1 MENGRQVREILISL
15 EKGDFVHSKCRILAT
30 FSSLLI
36 SLALVGVASQAF
48 PQPQQKMDRLLVYG
62 DGFMFGVKEPEGWLG
77 DTERASSFQ
86 MNILIY
92 PRQHRPPEQVPDLDG
107 VIRLRVN
114 KKVDENTEQDLAADM
129 AGYKKR
135 FPKVQ
140 FTDIEVSHPAFK
152 CYSKLFSVDGQFH
165 EYVIYV
171 NPGEQYWYMFSVAYA
186 SGKKPASDTD
196 LNTLRMVIASLVAL
210 GGKAQASQEATDFET
225 ALKAADDNVKS
236 KSGKKYD
243 TAFARKAAPWL
254 SSALARCTRGLPD
267 AELGP
272 FTVLA
277 RVAESGLVEEVLIK
291 PQTKVAE
298 CLKPDFAAHKGP
310 KPPGPS
316 WWVKVDIAIR

>member
-1 MENGRQVREILISL
+1 MIKDKILLTRFLPSL
-15 EKGDFVHSKCRILAT
+15 VIA
-30 FSSLLI
+30 
-36 SLALVGVASQAF
+36 LALLQTTAPAF

-62 DGFMFGVKEPEGWLG
+62 NEFMFGVKEPEGWLG

-92 PRQHRPPEQVPDLDG
+92 PREHRPPDRVPDLDG
-107 VIRLRVN
+107 VIRIRVN
-114 KKVDENTEQDLAADM
+114 KKVDENTEQDLAVDM
-129 AGYKKR
+129 AGYRKR

-140 FTDIEVSHPAFK
+140 FTDIEVSHPAYK
-152 CYSKLFSVDGQFH
+152 CYSKLFSVEGQFH

-171 NPGEQYWYMFSVAYA
+171 NPGERNWYMFSVAYA

-210 GGKAQASQEATDFET
+210 GGKGQPSQEATDFET

-254 SSALARCTRGLPD
+254 STALARCTQGLPD
-267 AELGP
+267 TELGP

-277 RVAESGLVEEVLIK
+277 RVAESGMVEEVLIK

-298 CLKPDFAAHKGP
+298 CLKPDFVAHKGP